1 MEIRQLE
8 ALIGIAEHGSF
19 SGAAA
24 GLGTVQSNISGRIA
38 KLEDELGT
46 ELVDRSTGLLT
57 EAGVV
62 TAERARVILRE
73 MAAIASDV
81 AEITSEV
88 RGVVSIGMIGTAGRW
103 IVPMLLDAQRSRFPH
118 VALRI
123 KEGTNSAL
131 EPQVVSGHLDIAVL
145 AFPVSAPELSDRPL
159 FAEDLLLVVEKDH
172 PLATTTSPLTLSEVS
187 KHEIFLPMTGTPIR
201 REIDDACTKAGV
213 TLASLI
219 EVDGVRTIAS
229 MVFDGHG
236 PAILPATML
245 TPRLRTAFV
254 GLPIADLS
262 PRHVV
267 VANRRFGFPTAPV
280 RAINEL
286 LSSVV
291 REAPHTPDGVYVE

>member
-73 MAAIASDV
+73 IAAIASDV

-131 EPQVVSGHLDIAVL
+131 EPQVVSGQLDIAVL

-159 FAEDLLLVVEKDH
+159 FAEDLLLVVENDH

-245 TPRLRTAFV
+245 TPRLRSAFV
-254 GLPIADLS
+254 GLPIADLA

-267 VANRRFGFPTAPV
+267 VATRRFGFPTAPV